1 MKGINIFNPVDIER
15 DYYLKIVEYAKEN
28 GIDHIQ
34 INGPIHNL
42 QKGNIGGMITYKKYS
57 QFNGEQDL
65 DYVKLNL
72 KVVNECLNISHGYGI
87 KTYVW
92 HHELD
97 LPDGLKDEFPEI
109 VNEYGD
115 IEVSHPIIKDFL
127 ENRIKDF
134 FDTYPKMDGVVLTL
148 HETKV
153 PLLKLKNQ
161 KLGKVERVKFVT
173 QTLYDAC
180 KKYGKEL
187 IVRPFASIAE
197 DYEMMTK
204 AYEEISK
211 DLVIMDK
218 WTQFDWSLCLP
229 HNKFFSKI
237 KSNPLLVETDI
248 FGEYFG
254 KGNLPIFLY
263 NHIIDKY
270 NYCQKFNPVG
280 YCSRIDRAGAHNFGT
295 VNEVNYN
302 IMQALMCGKN
312 VDAEVDEF
320 FNKKYG
326 ENGQDVKKL
335 MQETEQLQKAIFYIN
350 GYYFTELSR
359 FPSLNHSKNHFYFEI
374 MKDNYQIKSNEWF
387 IPIGWDRGS
396 VENLLLEKQTAVEK
410 SEKLFSKIK
419 ELRTKLSKE
428 DYADL
433 YIKFA
438 NLYYVAK
445 IWQELLNVYIY
456 YVKALENGVAFE
468 NQLTASLE
476 RLKNINDE
484 GKALLEDK
492 FYPLIA
498 DNLTGG
504 TTKQDKIETFI
515 EEVKASYRAEKK
527 ARDNTDK
534 NLTDYIICGGALES
548 HSLKKEVNFSDTL
561 IYENE
566 LCRIPGNIKGL
577 KWSGINA
584 HGWFSY
590 EIKVKPNSENEIKV
604 LCGSTN
610 GKLDAKITIDG
621 VETEIHEEIAG
632 KKSLTFNY
640 LEQTGKEKV
649 EIRIDKISA
658 SVPLVFL
665 IRVVPCFIDDS
676 VLI

>member
-1 MKGINIFNPVDIER
+1 MKGINIFNPVDIEWG
-15 DYYLKIVEYAKEN
+15 YYLKIIEYAKTN

-42 QKGNIGGMITYKKYS
+42 QKGNIGGMITYKKYA

-72 KVVNECLNISHGYGI
+72 EVVNECLNISHEYGI
-87 KTYVW
+87 KTYIW

-115 IEVSHPIIKDFL
+115 IEVSHPIVKDFL

-134 FDTYPKMDGVVLTL
+134 FDAYPKMDGVVLTL

-161 KLGKVERVKFVT
+161 KLGKIERVKFVT

-187 IVRPFASIAE
+187 IVRPFASIVE

-211 DLVIMDK
+211 DLVVMDK

-237 KSNPLLVETDI
+237 KNNPLIIETDI

-254 KGNLPIFLY
+254 KGNLPIYLY
-263 NHIIDKY
+263 DHITEKY
-270 NYCQKFNPVG
+270 EYCQRFNPIG
-280 YCSRIDRAGAHNFGT
+280 YCSRIDRAGVNNFGT
-295 VNEVNYN
+295 VNEVNYV
-302 IMQALMCGKN
+302 IMQALTGGKDVN
-312 VDAEVDEF
+312 SEVDKF
-320 FNKKYG
+320 FNEKYG
-326 ENGQDVKKL
+326 ENGQAVKDL
-335 MQETEQLQKAIFYIN
+335 MQETENLQKAIFYIN

-374 MKDNYQIKSNEWF
+374 MKENYQIKSNEWF
-387 IPIGWDRGS
+387 IPIGWERGKI
-396 VENLLLEKQTAVEK
+396 ENLLLEKQIAVEK
-410 SEKLFSKIK
+410 CEKLFNKVK
-419 ELRTKLSKE
+419 DLEEQLSKE
-428 DYADL
+428 NYADL
-433 YIKFA
+433 YNKFA
-438 NLYYVAK
+438 NLSFVAK

-456 YVKALENGVAFE
+456 YVKALENSKSFE
-468 NQLTASLE
+468 KQLAASLE
-476 RLKNINDE
+476 RLKNINNE
-484 GKALLEDK
+484 GKALLGDK

-498 DNLTGG
+498 DNSAGG
-504 TTKQDKIETFI
+504 TTKLDKIETFI
-515 EEVKASYRAEKK
+515 EEVNASYIAEKN
-527 ARDNTDK
+527 AIEETDK
-534 NLTDYIICGGALES
+534 NLIDYIVCGGALES
-548 HSLKKEVNFSDTL
+548 HGLKKEVNFSDTL
-561 IYENE
+561 IYENK

-590 EIKVKPNSENEIKV
+590 EIKVKPNSENVISI
-604 LCGSTN
+604 LCGSVN

-621 VETEIHEEIAG
+621 NKKEICEEITG
-632 KKSLTFNY
+632 KKLLTFNY
-640 LEQTGKEKV
+640 LEKEGKEKV

-658 SVPLVFL
+658 NVPLVFS
-665 IRVVPCFIDDS
+665 IRVAFIK
-676 VLI
+676 